1 MAQNNP
7 VGTHIVTDG
16 AVGTR
21 VFVGNTTPS
30 YPTTGDLWIDN
41 TAGSAPNQTF
51 FSYTATGG
59 ETSVSVTYTVGTE
72 SVFLNGTKL
81 LRGTDYVATSGTAIT
96 GLTALSAGDIVE
108 VVWFTSFLVNGS
120 LPLSTVTTA
129 GDLIVGTGASTV
141 SRLGIGTNGQ
151 LLQSNGTTA
160 TWATISTS
168 PWTSSAISGA
178 TTAATRYQYFCDTTS
193 AAFTLTLPSSPN
205 QGDEIRVFDAK
216 GSAAT
221 NNITVAPAGTTG
233 YNYIQGSN
241 QNFVVNVNYGSAT
254 LVFTGTTYGW
264 KVA

>member
-120 LPLSTVTTA
+120 LPLSTVATK
-129 GDLIVGTGASTV
+129 GDLIAATAASTV
-141 SRLGIGTNGQ
+141 TNLSVGTNYQ
-151 LLQSNGTTA
+151 QIVPDSTQA
-160 TWATISTS
+160 TGLRW
-168 PWTSSAISGA
+168 
-178 TTAATRYQYFCDTTS
+178 
-193 AAFTLTLPSSPN
+193 
-205 QGDEIRVFDAK
+205 GDD
-216 GSAAT
+216 
-221 NNITVAPAGTTG
+221 NNILTIMGA
-233 YNYIQGSN
+233 Y
-241 QNFVVNVNYGSAT
+241 
-254 LVFTGTTYGW
+254 L
-264 KVA
+264 